1 MCALAD
7 PQPANHQEIE
17 LSAIT
22 DSPLDTEREEDRRAQ
37 GIASR
42 FADARTQKN
51 SQISNTVTFDTVNEH
66 CAQPI
71 NSDLVD
77 ARTQR
82 FSKKLNP
89 VRFSRRK
96 EHRAQPIMWDLEGA
110 RTQEYVP
117 DSNTVKYDGQ
127 NTMGAQEITPEFEDT
142 RTRNVSPGMTRA
154 EIHAEDIDTQ
164 HDLHL
169 KESDD
174 SSDIGSLITQ
184 APEPESIRA
193 TINALS
199 SWVSSIQPRESW
211 YLAGWIRDS
220 PIEFLVDPGAVVS
233 AISRQCYEKL
243 LETNAILTPMKAIHM
258 ELEAANKS
266 DMSVHGICNL
276 DLSVH
281 GLVINMDALVV
292 DLNCNAIMGMDVLGD
307 ASKLPFI
314 LDLVGGTL
322 SGGGYETIQLHR
334 FQAATECFAE
344 TTESV
349 CIPPHSEVMLW
360 AKLKTNN
367 GRRGPT
373 AGVVLALQ
381 SFVQEFGLLV
391 GRSLVRADV
400 DDWKVPILIYNSD
413 PCTMQPADCLCN
425 PIIVPAHTRIARVEE
440 IQAIQHIGSRNNDT
454 NTEENTLPPH
464 LIDVLDAATELTP
477 IQRARAATL
486 LAKHVK
492 TFPAPGT
499 PITGRTEAVMHDID
513 TGSTRPIRCNP
524 RKLSPKKIK
533 IQQELVD
540 KMLEEGQIEHSV
552 SAWSAPTVL
561 VTKKD
566 GTTRFCVDYRRL
578 NNNTKK
584 DAFPL
589 PRIDDSLNSL
599 SGQSWFSTLDLAS
612 GYWQVKLSE
621 DAKPKTAFATHSGLF
636 QFAVMPFGLCNAPAT
651 FERLMS
657 QVMRGLHW
665 KRCLV
670 YIDDIL
676 VFGHDF
682 ESALE
687 SLELVLI
694 RVAEYGLQLKS
705 TKCNLF
711 RSSVPFLGHIVGRAG
726 LECDPS
732 KVSAVANWI
741 SPTTTKGVR
750 EFLGFTGY
758 YRRFV
763 PDYSTV
769 AQPLVRLLG
778 KDCKFHWTDACQ
790 DAFMALRALLIKA
803 PVLAFPKED
812 LPYIVDTDAS
822 DYGIGGVLSQCI
834 EGTEHVIAYYS
845 KSLNPAQQKYCT
857 TRREL
862 LAVVATLD
870 HFKGYVWG
878 PKFLVR
884 TDHAALVWLK
894 NLKNIQGMLARWL
907 AKLQQFHFDIIHR
920 PGAQH
925 GNADGLSRCP
935 QCDRGTC
942 APIKISVTSDPEQPY
957 ASSCVGSSLD
967 SELIPLESGETCMA
981 AVMLTQSA
989 NSKLITEA
997 QMTDIDITIVRSW
1010 FIARK
1015 FPARTQEFA
1024 PASHDLKSYWIG
1036 RKSLFLDDNHILWRN
1051 RSEKSLRAQ
1060 LVVPRSLRDTV
1071 FNDSHHTTYGGHF
1084 GITHTHSKLQLHYFW
1099 PGMSD
1104 FVRDRISA
1112 CHKCVA
1118 RKSPVNRHHP
1128 MGHVPVSGK
1137 FERVAMDLLD
1147 VSVISA
1153 KGFKYILVVC
1163 DYFTKYTEAYP
1174 LKDKTA
1180 RSVVDALM
1188 DVWLPRYGF
1197 PLFLHSDQGKEF
1209 DNVMIHQL
1217 SELLGTVKTK
1227 TTPYHPRSDGLVERF
1242 NRTLLAM
1249 LAMFVSQEHD
1259 NWDDLLP
1266 FMMLA
1271 YNTTVHTSTGYTPYR
1286 LVFGDECNLPGN
1298 LVHRE
1303 LRADPPPGDPG
1314 TYASWVQ
1321 QALYESYD
1329 EVRAQQ
1335 QRATHRQKRN
1345 YDSKAVA
1352 RAFPINCWTLRYY
1365 PPARKN
1371 KLCSPWIGPY
1381 KVVRAPMEW
1390 VVGIQLNADAR
1401 IIYVHM
1407 DDLKRCAP
1415 PDPEPTWPDAARG
1428 TSVVVSTRAPSTL
1441 ARSDV
1446 TRGQSTPIDTSNI
1459 RGSAHHTESTISGH
1473 TALRAPTLSVFTNGA
1488 HHMESSLSDQIDVRA
1503 PESDICEVK
1512 SDTVNNS
1519 MVNIYP
1525 APTSTWDLQDE
1536 NCLLSMKSPCSI
1548 DVQGYRFFTMER
1560 LFYALQLI
1568 SLGDRKLIGQL
1579 AKYSRMDY
1587 VRKCV
1592 NTRFEMA
1599 SSTLQ
1604 NKWLDEQF
1612 HTWAQ
1617 IISARVLSDSA
1628 FKNAL
1633 LDSAGSPLFDPEEP
1647 VYATAL
1653 TSARRLC
1660 VQGKTLRWPTWI
1672 SIPTRVTRGRALI

>member
-1 MCALAD
+1 MCVLSD
-7 PQPANHQEIE
+7 HQPANHQEFE
-17 LSAIT
+17 LLVTEESTVNTGKSKEHCAQPMIT
-22 DSPLDTEREEDRRAQ
+22 EFEGARTQIISQDSNTVKFERQNEHRAQ
-37 GIASR
+37 SITSEFEGARTQGISPDSNTVMFNRQNEHCAQAIISQ
-42 FADARTQKN
+42 FEDARTQKV
-51 SQISNTVTFDTVNEH
+51 SSELNTVV
-66 CAQPI
+66 I
-71 NSDLVD
+71 
-77 ARTQR
+77 
-82 FSKKLNP
+82 K
-89 VRFSRRK
+89 
-96 EHRAQPIMWDLEGA
+96 
-110 RTQEYVP
+110 
-117 DSNTVKYDGQ
+117 
-127 NTMGAQEITPEFEDT
+127 
-142 RTRNVSPGMTRA
+142 A
-154 EIHAEDIDTQ
+154 EIHAEDTDAQ
-164 HDLHL
+164 HIVHFEEAQDF
-169 KESDD
+169 SDA
-174 SSDIGSLITQ
+174 GSLITQ
-184 APEPESIRA
+184 APQSQSIHA

-199 SWVSSIQPRESW
+199 SWVSAIQPRESW
-211 YLAGWIRDS
+211 YLAGWIGDS
-220 PIEFLVDPGAVVS
+220 PIAFLVDPGAVVS
-233 AISRQCYEKL
+233 AISLQSYDKL
-243 LETNAILTPMKAIHM
+243 MEANAILTPMRAIHM

-266 DMSVHGICNL
+266 DINVHAMCNL

-281 GLVINMDALVV
+281 GLKINMDALVV
-292 DLNCNAIMGMDVLGD
+292 DLNCHAILGMDILGD

-344 TTESV
+344 TTDSV

-381 SFVQEFGLLV
+381 TFVQEFGLLV
-391 GRSLVRADV
+391 GRSLVRADAE
-400 DDWKVPILIYNSD
+400 DWKIPILIYNSD
-413 PCTMQPADCLCN
+413 PCTMQPADCTCN
-425 PIIVPAHTRIARVEE
+425 PVIVPAHTRIARVEE
-440 IQAIQHIGSRNNDT
+440 IQAIQHIGSREMET
-454 NTEENTLPPH
+454 HTGEGALPPH
-464 LIDVLDAATELTP
+464 LIDVLDAATELTS

-486 LAKHVK
+486 LAKHVN

-533 IQQELVD
+533 TQQELVD

-578 NNNTKK
+578 NNSTKK

-612 GYWQVKLSE
+612 GYWQVRLSE

-657 QVMRGLHW
+657 QVLRGLHW

-732 KVSAVANWI
+732 KISAVANWI
-741 SPTTTKGVR
+741 PPSTIKGVR

-778 KDCKFHWTDACQ
+778 KDCKFKWTDACQ
-790 DAFMALRALLIKA
+790 DAFKALRALLINA

-878 PKFLVR
+878 PKFVVR

-907 AKLQQFHFDIIHR
+907 AKLQQFHFEIIHR

-925 GNADGLSRCP
+925 GNADRLSRCP
-935 QCDRGTC
+935 QCDRGAC
-942 APIKISVTSDPEQPY
+942 APNIKSDPSDPEQPY
-957 ASSCVGSSLD
+957 ASSCIGSSLD

-981 AVMLTQSA
+981 AVMISQSES
-989 NSKLITEA
+989 SKLITAA
-997 QMTDIDITIVRSW
+997 QMTDSDITIVRNW
-1010 FIARK
+1010 FIAGK
-1015 FPARTQEFA
+1015 FPARTQDFA
-1024 PASHDLKSYWIG
+1024 PASHDLKSYWVG
-1036 RKSLFLDDNHILWRN
+1036 RKSLFLDDRNILWRN
-1051 RSEKSLRAQ
+1051 RSETSSRAQ
-1060 LVVPRSLRDTV
+1060 LVVPRSLRDTI

-1153 KGFKYILVVC
+1153 KGYKYILVVC

-1180 RSVVDALM
+1180 RSVADALM

-1197 PLFLHSDQGKEF
+1197 PLFLHLDQGKEF
-1209 DNVMIHQL
+1209 DNAMIHKL

-1227 TTPYHPRSDGLVERF
+1227 TTPYHPRSDGLVERLIGHCWPCWPCSSP
-1242 NRTLLAM
+1242 R
-1249 LAMFVSQEHD
+1249 
-1259 NWDDLLP
+1259 
-1266 FMMLA
+1266 
-1271 YNTTVHTSTGYTPYR
+1271 NTTTGM
-1286 LVFGDECNLPGN
+1286 N
-1298 LVHRE
+1298 
-1303 LRADPPPGDPG
+1303 
-1314 TYASWVQ
+1314 
-1321 QALYESYD
+1321 SY
-1329 EVRAQQ
+1329 
-1335 QRATHRQKRN
+1335 
-1345 YDSKAVA
+1345 
-1352 RAFPINCWTLRYY
+1352 
-1365 PPARKN
+1365 
-1371 KLCSPWIGPY
+1371 
-1381 KVVRAPMEW
+1381 
-1390 VVGIQLNADAR
+1390 
-1401 IIYVHM
+1401 
-1407 DDLKRCAP
+1407 
-1415 PDPEPTWPDAARG
+1415 
-1428 TSVVVSTRAPSTL
+1428 
-1441 ARSDV
+1441 
-1446 TRGQSTPIDTSNI
+1446 
-1459 RGSAHHTESTISGH
+1459 
-1473 TALRAPTLSVFTNGA
+1473 
-1488 HHMESSLSDQIDVRA
+1488 
-1503 PESDICEVK
+1503 
-1512 SDTVNNS
+1512 
-1519 MVNIYP
+1519 
-1525 APTSTWDLQDE
+1525 
-1536 NCLLSMKSPCSI
+1536 
-1548 DVQGYRFFTMER
+1548 
-1560 LFYALQLI
+1560 
-1568 SLGDRKLIGQL
+1568 
-1579 AKYSRMDY
+1579 
-1587 VRKCV
+1587 
-1592 NTRFEMA
+1592 
-1599 SSTLQ
+1599 
-1604 NKWLDEQF
+1604 
-1612 HTWAQ
+1612 
-1617 IISARVLSDSA
+1617 
-1628 FKNAL
+1628 
-1633 LDSAGSPLFDPEEP
+1633 PL
-1647 VYATAL
+1647 
-1653 TSARRLC
+1653 
-1660 VQGKTLRWPTWI
+1660 
-1672 SIPTRVTRGRALI
+1672 